1 MIKVPLAQKKIRMQ
15 RSMISLF
22 QGVYFYMHDS
32 CESGV
37 VTPLTEKIKL
47 QKLFSEKRL
56 TSEKLITRRILQY
69 HVIYLRMSDALL
81 CPLVFDFYE
90 IWTDSG
96 IRQRISFSKCQTC
109 SAFGDLKAQF
119 IMSNER
125 EFKKWEIWE
134 TSIPEQKMNSKNIPI
149 CTVFLLVKFCF

>member
-1 MIKVPLAQKKIRMQ
+1 MTRDLC
-15 RSMISLF
+15 F
-22 QGVYFYMHDS
+22 
-32 CESGV
+32 

-125 EFKKWEIWE
+125 EFKKWEIWK
-134 TSIPEQKMNSKNIPI
+134 TSIPEQKMNSKNIPM
-149 CTVFLLVKFCF
+149 CTVFLLVKFCFWILIDYFTTDDQDQVSQSWLFLPF